1 MITYAKLI
9 ENAKK
14 KVDLNN
20 LEHRSIYLFLSEI
33 LNVDKARILM
43 LKDELVEEDVLE
55 KFSEMLADYIV
66 DEIPIEYILGYTYF
80 YGNKIKV
87 DSNVLI
93 PRDETEELV
102 EKTLKHIRGGDK
114 VLDLCTGSGAIA
126 IALKKEMPNIE
137 VTASDISKGALNV
150 ARENAKNNDCDI
162 EFVEGDLLYPFIM
175 SNTKFDVIVSNPPYI
190 SKDFEIN
197 NIVKHEP
204 YIALFAE
211 NNGLENYEI
220 IIKNLDK
227 VLNKGGTL
235 LLEIGYDQREAILDI
250 CNKYLDNCE
259 VECYKDISGNDRIVT
274 VKLA

>member
-1 MITYAKLI
+1 MITYSKLI

-14 KVDLNN
+14 KIDLNN
-20 LEHRSIYLFLSEI
+20 LEYRAIYLFLSEI

-43 LKDELVEEDVLE
+43 LKDEMVEEDVLE

-102 EKTLKHIRGGDK
+102 EKTLKYMQNDAK

-126 IALKKEMPNIE
+126 VALKKERPDIDI
-137 VTASDISKGALNV
+137 VASDISKGALNV
-150 ARENAKNNDCDI
+150 ARENAKNNGCDI

-175 SNTKFDVIVSNPPYI
+175 NNTKFDVIVSNPPYI
-190 SKDFEIN
+190 SNDYKIN

-235 LLEIGYDQREAILDI
+235 LLEIGYDQREEIL
-250 CNKYLDNCE
+250 N
-259 VECYKDISGNDRIVT
+259 
-274 VKLA
+274 